1 MKKDRPLLF
10 GERVLTERRRRGLSQ
25 TQLADIV
32 GVSVSSIRNYENNI
46 SYPDTK
52 KAMKIAD
59 ALGVSL
65 DFLLFRFFEHCIFSR
80 SPSISDAKMQSPQ
93 ILFIS
98 SEYSISDTSLNM

>member
-52 KAMKIAD
+52 RAMKIAD

-65 DFLLFRFFEHCIFSR
+65 DFLLLDSEF
-80 SPSISDAKMQSPQ
+80 AKHLGINHRI
-93 ILFIS
+93 ILAQNQTDCMF
-98 SEYSISDTSLNM
+98 

>member
-65 DFLLFRFFEHCIFSR
+65 DFLLLDSEF
-80 SPSISDAKMQSPQ
+80 AKHLGINHRI
-93 ILFIS
+93 ILAQNQTDCMF
-98 SEYSISDTSLNM
+98 